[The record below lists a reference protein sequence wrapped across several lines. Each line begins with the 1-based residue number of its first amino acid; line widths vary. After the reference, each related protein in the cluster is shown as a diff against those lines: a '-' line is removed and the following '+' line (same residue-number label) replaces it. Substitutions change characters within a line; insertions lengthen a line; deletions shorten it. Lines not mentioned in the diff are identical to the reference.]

1 MEEETIFVIVTSK
14 EKEYWHRYGDVH
26 EVINKIS
33 FDYGDGSA
41 HFEKHKGHRGISL
54 DDCRVLK
61 EKPIKEYTIEQLQ
74 EKLGEEFK
82 IIK

>member
-1 MEEETIFVIVTSK
+1 MEKETIFVVVTSK
-14 EKEYWHRYGDVH
+14 EERFWHREGEIH

-41 HFEKHKGHRGISL
+41 HFEKPNGYCGISL

-61 EKPIKEYTIEQLQ
+61 ERPIKEYTIEQLQ